1 MPHPPR
7 RVFRRPFC
15 HVWRAWA
22 VLLFGAMFFAVA
34 CSDAPPTLTPLGTN
48 ATILAFG
55 DSLSAGVGAGGF
67 GSLDREKSYPARLA
81 ARIPQRVEVA
91 AVPGEVTARGLARL
105 PQALQRFS
113 PDLVLLCHGG
123 NDLIRRFPMEQTAAN
138 LRAMVTLCRD
148 AGAQVVLIA
157 VPRPGILLSPPS
169 FYEDIAREYGL
180 PLEEKTLSTILSDAD
195 LKSDPFHP
203 NAKGYALLATRVEA
217 LLREA
222 GALPPQQKQEE

>member
-1 MPHPPR
+1 
-7 RVFRRPFC
+7 
-15 HVWRAWA
+15 
-22 VLLFGAMFFAVA
+22 MFFATA
-34 CSDAPPTLTPLGTN
+34 CSDAPPTLTPLGAN

-55 DSLSAGVGAGGF
+55 NSLTAGVGAGGF
-67 GSLDREKSYPARLA
+67 GSLDREKGYPARLA
-81 ARIPQRVEVA
+81 ARIAQRVEVA

-105 PQALQRFS
+105 PQALERFS

-138 LRAMVTLCRD
+138 LRAMVTLCHD

-195 LKSDPFHP
+195 LKADPFHP
-203 NAKGYALLATRVEA
+203 NAKGYALLATHIEA

-222 GALPPQQKQEE
+222 GALPPQNKQK